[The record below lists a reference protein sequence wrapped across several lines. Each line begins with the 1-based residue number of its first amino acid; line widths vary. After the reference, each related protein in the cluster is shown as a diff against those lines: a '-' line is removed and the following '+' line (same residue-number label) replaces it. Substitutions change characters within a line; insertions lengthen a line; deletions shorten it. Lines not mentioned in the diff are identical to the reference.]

1 MFPESMEIDSET
13 LGPRG
18 PKEARLMRFDGKRD
32 LLVVKTWLFQARKKI
47 LGRLLESIH
56 PDDLEKRLLA
66 ERRAVDLASDYF
78 EGEALHWWVL
88 NCERYPQEVPTTWN
102 DFAALVSARFTP
114 LDSIRRARDKLTHLS
129 QKGPAHAYVAAFQ
142 DAALVIPDLSDAEM
156 MDRFVRGLK
165 PEVRLEVYKRGVST
179 FAEAAQV
186 AVVVD
191 DAIHATRGVRD
202 SSVRTPFFGR
212 AAQEGPVPMELGNVQ
227 GQRRVRSELK
237 CWNCGKP
244 GHIARKCPE
253 ARKTIQQLEG
263 DSLERYET
271 SRGGNGDRCG
281 GLGKPRSG
289 CPTPCGRNSSANQP
303 VIKELG
309 GMGAAMLLRVRG
321 KVHKSDGE
329 ATFLI
334 DSGATDNFMSVD
346 FVQKSDGLKRKASWK
361 RDHVTLADGS
371 VLEIAGE
378 VSNVKFTLSDGY
390 SGAANFAIC
399 RIAGQDAILGMEW
412 LKRENPVIDWQS
424 GMLAYGEKKA
434 WSMTQMLVPRKELRR
449 LLKSQEVEEC
459 YLGVLKGRKEPCSVE
474 RKEADSVRKML
485 KDFENLF
492 EEPRGLPESRT
503 VEHVIRL
510 KDEKPVRV
518 GRVYRLSPAELKV
531 LRETLDD
538 LLDKGFVQPSQSPFG
553 APVLFVKKKDGSMRM
568 CVDYRALNDATVK
581 DRYPLPNM
589 DELLDRL
596 GAAHCFSKL
605 DLASGYHQLR
615 VRGED
620 VPKTAFQTR
629 YGQFEFRVMPFGLCN
644 APAAFQRAMNELFV
658 DLLDKTV
665 IVYLDDILVFTKD
678 RQSHGEVLKEV
689 LSRLQKAGYRLKR
702 KKCSF
707 FVSEVE
713 YLGNIVGNGCVKM
726 DPRKVE
732 ALKDWPVPKTVT
744 ELRSFLGMTN
754 WFRRFV
760 KGYST
765 VVAPLTSLLQNAKS
779 KKQLIELG
787 DEGKSAFKKIVGML
801 TEAPV
806 LALPDPEKPF
816 EVYTDRSEVAVGGW
830 LAQEGRPVAFTSR
843 KLLDRETRYSSYEG
857 ELMAVIHCLR
867 EFRPYLYGAKFVLH
881 TDHEALKHLMTQK
894 ELNGR
899 QARWLDFLAEF
910 DITIDYVKGKSNVV
924 ADALSRKPELHAL
937 EYQVRCDE
945 FGTGFQAFV
954 GSYSSDP
961 DFGTLMGDLPTHQ
974 GFRTETGL
982 LYLRNRV
989 CVPRKF
995 RERVMQLHHD
1005 IPTAGHRGADTTY
1018 ASLITRFYWPKMKRD
1033 VSRFVK
1039 TCHECQVTK
1048 SENRSFGKLKPLSI
1062 PEGPWV
1068 DISMDFVTELP
1079 RSEGSCDA
1087 IMTVVDRFSKMAL
1100 FIPTRKDLTAK
1111 RCADL
1116 FVKHVVSRF
1125 GYPKSIV
1132 SDRDPLFTSTF
1143 WQQLSKRVG
1152 MKLAMSTANHPQ
1164 TDGQTERV
1172 NRVIREMLKLMAT
1185 NSGWVRDLPLYEFAY
1200 NSAPSSAT
1208 GFAPFKVV
1216 YGRDPW
1222 FPPSEGWRPAR
1233 DGQTKD
1239 MAEHWFRLCK
1249 VHEEVRD
1256 NLIEAQGR
1264 MQKFFDRRKDAR
1276 EFQVG
1281 DQVLITAPQLRPNKS
1296 DLAAPKFLGPVPVIE
1311 KVSSH
1316 AYRVILPEGVAC
1328 HDVFP
1333 IQHLKPYY
1341 GREDYMAGENDE
1353 EVPDDLP
1360 ASDSEPDLLKIIEES
1375 DSE

>member
-1 MFPESMEIDSET
+1 MEIDSET

-88 NCERYPQEVPTTWN
+88 NCERYPQEIPTTWN

-114 LDSIRRARDKLTHLS
+114 QDSIRRARDKLTRLS

-212 AAQEGPVPMELGNVQ
+212 AAQEGPVPMELGHVQ
-227 GQRRVRSELK
+227 GQRRARTEVM
-237 CWNCGKP
+237 CWNCGKL

-263 DSLERYET
+263 DSPERYET
-271 SRGGNGDRCG
+271 SRGGNEDRCG

-346 FVQKSDGLKRKASWK
+346 FVLKSDGLKQKASWK

-371 VLEIAGE
+371 VLETAGE

-390 SGAANFAIC
+390 SGTANFAIC

-424 GMLAYGEKKA
+424 GMLAYGEKRA

-459 YLGVLKGRKEPCSVE
+459 YLGVLKGREEPCSVE
-474 RKEADSVRKML
+474 RKEADSVKKML
-485 KDFENLF
+485 NDFENLF

-538 LLDKGFVQPSQSPFG
+538 LLDKGFVQPIAGSTGRSSLFFKVGFG
-553 APVLFVKKKDGSMRM
+553 IGIPPVACSERG
-568 CVDYRALNDATVK
+568 RAEDRVPDQVRTVRVPCDAVWSLQ
-581 DRYPLPNM
+581 RAGN
-589 DELLDRL
+589 
-596 GAAHCFSKL
+596 
-605 DLASGYHQLR
+605 
-615 VRGED
+615 
-620 VPKTAFQTR
+620 
-629 YGQFEFRVMPFGLCN
+629 
-644 APAAFQRAMNELFV
+644 FQRAMNELFA

-678 RQSHGEVLKEV
+678 RQSHAEVLKEV

-732 ALKDWPVPKTVT
+732 ALRDWPVPKTVT

-910 DITIDYVKGKSNVV
+910 DIIIDYVKGKSNVV

-945 FGTGFQAFV
+945 FGTSFQAFV

-961 DFGTLMGDLPTHQ
+961 DFGTLMGNLPTHQ
-974 GFRTETGL
+974 GFRTEAGL

-1039 TCHECQVTK
+1039 TCHACQVTK

-1087 IMTVVDRFSKMAL
+1087 IMTVVDRYSKMAL

-1281 DQVLITAPQLRPNKS
+1281 DQVLVTAPQLRPNKS
-1296 DLAAPKFLGPVPVIE
+1296 DLEAPKFLGPVPVIE

-1316 AYRVILPEGVAC
+1316 AYRVVLPEGVAC

-1353 EVPDDLP
+1353 EVPDEMP

>member
-1 MFPESMEIDSET
+1 MEIDSET

-47 LGRLLESIH
+47 LGRLLESFH

-88 NCERYPQEVPTTWN
+88 NCERYPQEIPTTWN

-114 LDSIRRARDKLTHLS
+114 QDSIRRARDKLTRLS

-212 AAQEGPVPMELGNVQ
+212 AAQEGPVPMELGHVQ
-227 GQRRVRSELK
+227 GQRRVRTELK
-237 CWNCGKP
+237 CWNCGRP

-263 DSLERYET
+263 DSLESKNEEL
-271 SRGGNGDRCG
+271 D
-281 GLGKPRSG
+281 
-289 CPTPCGRNSSANQP
+289 ANQP

-321 KVHKSDGE
+321 KLHKSDGE

-371 VLEIAGE
+371 VLETAGE
-378 VSNVKFTLSDGY
+378 VSNVKFELSDGY
-390 SGAANFAIC
+390 SGTANFAIC

-434 WSMTQMLVPRKELRR
+434 WGMTQMLVPRKELRR

-459 YLGVLKGRKEPCSVE
+459 YLGVLKGREEPCSVE
-474 RKEADSVRKML
+474 PKGDDSVKKML
-485 KDFENLF
+485 NDFENLF

-615 VRGED
+615 VRRED

-644 APAAFQRAMNELFV
+644 APATFQRAMNELFA

-678 RQSHGEVLKEV
+678 RQSHAEVLKEV

-732 ALKDWPVPKTVT
+732 ALRDWPVPKTVT
-744 ELRSFLGMTN
+744 ELRSFLGMTS

-816 EVYTDRSEVAVGGW
+816 EVYTDRSEVA
-830 LAQEGRPVAFTSR
+830 
-843 KLLDRETRYSSYEG
+843 
-857 ELMAVIHCLR
+857 
-867 EFRPYLYGAKFVLH
+867 FRPYLYGAKFVLH

-961 DFGTLMGDLPTHQ
+961 DFGTLMGDLLTHQ
-974 GFRTETGL
+974 DFRTEAGL
-982 LYLRNRV
+982 LYLTNRV

-1039 TCHECQVTK
+1039 TCHACQVTK

-1087 IMTVVDRFSKMAL
+1087 IMTVVDRYSKMAL

-1222 FPPSEGWRPAR
+1222 FPPSEGGRPAR

-1341 GREDYMAGENDE
+1341 GREEYRAGENDE

-1360 ASDSEPDLLKIIEES
+1360 ASDSEPDLLKIMEES

>member
-1 MFPESMEIDSET
+1 MEIDSET

-47 LGRLLESIH
+47 LGRLSESIH

-88 NCERYPQEVPTTWN
+88 NCERYPQEIPTTWN

-114 LDSIRRARDKLTHLS
+114 QDSIRRARDKLTRLS

-142 DAALVIPDLSDAEM
+142 NAALVIPDLSDAEM

-202 SSVRTPFFGR
+202 SSVRAPFFGR

-227 GQRRVRSELK
+227 GQRRVRTELK
-237 CWNCGKP
+237 CWNCGRP

-253 ARKTIQQLEG
+253 ARKSIQQLEG

-271 SRGGNGDRCG
+271 SRGGNEDRCG

-346 FVQKSDGLKRKASWK
+346 FVLKSDGLKQKASWK

-371 VLEIAGE
+371 VLETAGE
-378 VSNVKFTLSDGY
+378 VSNVKFELSDGY

-459 YLGVLKGRKEPCSVE
+459 YLGVLKGREEPCSVE
-474 RKEADSVRKML
+474 RKGDDSVKKML
-485 KDFENLF
+485 KDFESLF

-615 VRGED
+615 VRRED

-644 APAAFQRAMNELFV
+644 APATFQRAMNELFA

-732 ALKDWPVPKTVT
+732 ALRDWPVPKTVT

-816 EVYTDRSEVAVGGW
+816 EVYTDRSEVA
-830 LAQEGRPVAFTSR
+830 
-843 KLLDRETRYSSYEG
+843 
-857 ELMAVIHCLR
+857 
-867 EFRPYLYGAKFVLH
+867 FRPYLYGAKFVLH

-894 ELNGR
+894 QLNGR

-924 ADALSRKPELHAL
+924 ADGLSRKPELHAL

-945 FGTGFQAFV
+945 FGAGFQAFV

-961 DFGTLMGDLPTHQ
+961 DFGALMGDLPTHQ
-974 GFRTETGL
+974 GFRTEAGL

-1039 TCHECQVTK
+1039 TCHACQVTK

-1087 IMTVVDRFSKMAL
+1087 IMTVVDRYSKMAL

-1125 GYPKSIV
+1125 GYPKSVV

-1256 NLIEAQGR
+1256 NLIEAQGECR
-1264 MQKFFDRRKDAR
+1264 SSSIDAR
-1276 EFQVG
+1276 MPGMIWRQ
-1281 DQVLITAPQLRPNKS
+1281 
-1296 DLAAPKFLGPVPVIE
+1296 PKFLGPVPVIE